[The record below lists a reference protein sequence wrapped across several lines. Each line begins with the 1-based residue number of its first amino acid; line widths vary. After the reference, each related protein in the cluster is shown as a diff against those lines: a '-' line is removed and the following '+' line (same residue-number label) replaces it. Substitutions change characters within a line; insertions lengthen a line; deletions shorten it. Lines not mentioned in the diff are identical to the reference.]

1 MNDLIDVTPKPPFA
15 VFAAID
21 ISHGSTKRITA
32 GSVDEDD
39 YGDPVEVAQA
49 LIANGARLL
58 HVVDLDQ
65 AFERGENAAVIAD
78 VIAAVSV
85 PVQVSG
91 GINSTARVK
100 AAFNTGAM
108 WVNLAAD
115 SLAQPSWTA
124 EMFDRHLGRVSVS
137 IDVGA
142 EHQVIARGSDIEVGP
157 LPQVLASVN
166 EHRFSRVIVTDN
178 AADGAMAGPNIDLSV
193 DVAKATRAHVIASG
207 GIRNAA
213 DVKLLAD
220 QRDVGVIGAVIGKAL
235 YQGTVTIEEAHA
247 AAALRPPR

>member
-1 MNDLIDVTPKPPFA
+1 MSDIIDVTPKPPFA

-21 ISHGSTKRITA
+21 ISRGTTKRITA
-32 GSVDEDD
+32 GAVDEDD
-39 YGDPVEVAQA
+39 YGDPVDVARA
-49 LIANGARLL
+49 LVAAGARLL

-65 AFERGENAAVIAD
+65 AFERGENADVIAE

-100 AAFNTGAM
+100 SAFNTGAM
-108 WVNLAAD
+108 WVNLSAD
-115 SLAQPSWTA
+115 SVAQPSWVA

-142 EHQVIARGSDIEVGP
+142 ERQVIARGSDVEVGP
-157 LPQVLASVN
+157 LPQVLAAVN
-166 EHRFSRVIVTDN
+166 EHRISRVIVTDN
-178 AADGAMAGPNIDLSV
+178 AADGAMSGPNVDLSA
-193 DVAKATRAHVIASG
+193 DVANATRAHVIVSG
-207 GIRNAA
+207 GIRHAE
-213 DVKLLAD
+213 DVKALAD
-220 QRDVGVIGAVIGKAL
+220 MREVGVIGAVIGKAL

-247 AAALRPPR
+247 AAALRPRR